1 MASLT
6 KDELYKIFQE
16 SKPGRNKPPDIELS
30 LKIISQKLS
39 VVADAALK
47 NDVMLEFKS
56 YKRYIEKNEHLIQ
69 IVGKI

>member
-39 VVADAALK
+39 VVADASHINVIQKK
-47 NDVMLEFKS
+47 NK
-56 YKRYIEKNEHLIQ
+56 HLIQ